1 MVLFLRLLLFWFLGS
16 LLLTDVKVAAEDV
29 MLLKKEDGTDT
40 HDDDTEDGD
49 GDDGD
54 DGDDVVEEEGTIQ
67 AEAIAVGR
75 TISVVVV
82 VVAFVDG
89 TCCPFPSFVFSSSS
103 SSATSLFPLFVG
115 TIDVVLFVTVVFT
128 PLRNND

>member
-1 MVLFLRLLLFWFLGS
+1 MVLFLRLLLFWFLKS
-16 LLLTDVKVAAEDV
+16 LLTDVKVAAEDV

-54 DGDDVVEEEGTIQ
+54 DGDDVEEEGTIQ

-75 TISVVVV
+75 TIPVVVV

-89 TCCPFPSFVFSSSS
+89 TCCPFPSFVFSSSPS
-103 SSATSLFPLFVG
+103 SSATSLFSLFVG
-115 TIDVVLFVTVVFT
+115 TVDVVVVTVVST
-128 PLRNND
+128 PLRNNDGT

>member
-1 MVLFLRLLLFWFLGS
+1 
-16 LLLTDVKVAAEDV
+16 

-49 GDDGD
+49 SDDDD

-89 TCCPFPSFVFSSSS
+89 TCCPFPSFVSSSS
-103 SSATSLFPLFVG
+103 FSATSFFSLFVG
-115 TIDVVLFVTVVFT
+115 TIDVFLSLIHISEPTR
-128 PLRNND
+128 PC